1 MNLLYRKTKI
11 EWKHH
16 REEEAKRRRERERK
30 PGGRGGLPAL
40 PPPPK
45 DVGVGKVRDIASF
58 RKHFRM
64 GFMTMPASQDHVPH
78 PCASS
83 MAPRSLSC
91 HSVGSVE
98 NGGDEPCS
106 RKPPAK
112 PKRHPSTKLSMSGD
126 ARGAVTPEQSTL
138 VPGKKTGSQKARPE
152 STEFGRKIPPLKPKR
167 NPNTQ
172 LSASFDEAYANR
184 PSVMMASVALP
195 RYNTTDSHRTMQ
207 GSDGEDEEPVYIEMV
222 GDVLKGQN
230 TPDEDSDESEAIYE
244 EMKYPL
250 LEDPGEPKGNGPTS
264 PLHRHVHAKARREA
278 TRTPTPSLSKNSLCE
293 IPPPFPNLL
302 QHRPPLLAF
311 PQALSQKSGYKLA
324 TGSTQLGSKLPVLQG
339 GPPHPKD
346 PPSTPVTPQV
356 PGQQKGEKDLSTSQ
370 NMLYPSGRARSHS
383 TPLPPQ
389 ASGQQKSERE
399 LPTSH
404 SMICPPGKTAA
415 HSMLPVPQVSSHQK
429 DKSLS
434 YTMVCSTVKVTHSM
448 LPASQ
453 SSEHKTEKDVSV
465 LHSLL
470 CSSSRSSTPCKPASL
485 LYRTPTPHNLPDPQS
500 VPPLGMLWTYPST
513 GLKRPPAYENFKA
526 GGIPKSCSAVPEPTV
541 KTQVQDRGAFA
552 SISCSRAITNSDS
565 RGVSSPSEEGLY
577 GLGWALQRK
586 LSCSRKPKDSDKPTE
601 GSQGWSDQPEGRSS
615 TEREEKAAPGALAS
629 GIPIR
634 TQGPEGGS
642 SKGPGRTG
650 LPVACQTFPACHR
663 NGAKQSFY
671 NLNKSKCTKKKTRK
685 NDQMETARACSLA
698 PPASAQTPQ
707 SSKERDG
714 KLLEVIERKRFVCKE
729 IKARRRP
736 ERGLCKQDSLPILPS
751 WRKSTDTR
759 KSGTPPCRRQ
769 QTVLWDTAI

>member
-1 MNLLYRKTKI
+1 
-11 EWKHH
+11 
-16 REEEAKRRRERERK
+16 
-30 PGGRGGLPAL
+30 
-40 PPPPK
+40 
-45 DVGVGKVRDIASF
+45 
-58 RKHFRM
+58 
-64 GFMTMPASQDHVPH
+64 MTVIITIIIIIISVIITITITVITIITIICHITIIITTIIIITISVIITI
-78 PCASS
+78 
-83 MAPRSLSC
+83 LSVIIIIITTITVIITIIC
-91 HSVGSVE
+91 HITIIITIIIIIISVIITISV
-98 NGGDEPCS
+98 
-106 RKPPAK
+106 
-112 PKRHPSTKLSMSGD
+112 T
-126 ARGAVTPEQSTL
+126 VTTIIVIISIITII
-138 VPGKKTGSQKARPE
+138 TISCRSQKARPE

-586 LSCSRKPKDSDKPTE
+586 LSCSRKPKDSDSEYKNSQTAARYTIFFLSFFFFFYCGPSFSPGQGRPTPHITIWSFFSFL
-601 GSQGWSDQPEGRSS
+601 GSP
-615 TEREEKAAPGALAS
+615 LA
-629 GIPIR
+629 R
-634 TQGPEGGS
+634 GGS
-642 SKGPGRTG
+642 DL
-650 LPVACQTFPACHR
+650 LPVP
-663 NGAKQSFY
+663 G
-671 NLNKSKCTKKKTRK
+671 
-685 NDQMETARACSLA
+685 
-698 PPASAQTPQ
+698 
-707 SSKERDG
+707 
-714 KLLEVIERKRFVCKE
+714 
-729 IKARRRP
+729 
-736 ERGLCKQDSLPILPS
+736 GLIF
-751 WRKSTDTR
+751 
-759 KSGTPPCRRQ
+759 
-769 QTVLWDTAI
+769 